1 MAVLAMILGI
11 FGVVACL
18 TVFLSFVAFVPGLAA
33 VVLGWIALRQ
43 SHRLDDRT
51 GRLQAI
57 VAVVTGIVSTM
68 GSVVAFAVVAIFV
81 GSSDQA
87 LVDEEPA
94 RPDDF
99 ELSDR
104 TCRVDD
110 GRAVATGVLTNRSGE
125 THGWALDVT
134 FLDGEQEMGT
144 LSDELESDLADGA
157 SWAWE
162 VVMTVDPEQVNTDGL
177 DCRVDRVELGEV
189 VSD

>member
-1 MAVLAMILGI
+1 
-11 FGVVACL
+11 
-18 TVFLSFVAFVPGLAA
+18 VFLAFVAFVPGSAA
-33 VVLGWIALRQ
+33 VVLGWIALRR
-43 SHRLDDRT
+43 SRRVDDRT

-57 VAVVTGIVSTM
+57 VAVVTGSVSTM

-81 GSSDQA
+81 ASSDQA

-99 ELSDR
+99 SLSDR
-104 TCRVDD
+104 TCEVD
-110 GRAVATGVLTNRSGE
+110 GGQAIATGVLTNRSGE

-134 FLDGEQEMGT
+134 FLDGEQELGT
-144 LSDELESDLADGA
+144 FSDELESDLADGA

-177 DCRVDRVELGEV
+177 DCRVDRVELGRV

>member
-18 TVFLSFVAFVPGLAA
+18 TVFLAFVAFVPGSAA

-43 SHRLDDRT
+43 SRRVDDRT

-57 VAVVTGIVSTM
+57 VAVVTGSVSTM

-81 GSSDQA
+81 ASSDVTIIDTEVA
-87 LVDEEPA
+87 A
-94 RPDDF
+94 PDDF
-99 ELSDR
+99 SLSDR
-104 TCRVDD
+104 TCQVE
-110 GRAVATGVLTNRSGE
+110 GGQAVATGVLTNESGAS
-125 THGWALDVT
+125 HGFVITVA
-134 FLDGEQEMGT
+134 FADGPT
-144 LSDELESDLADGA
+144 DLASASDELESDLADGQ

-162 VVMTVDPEQVNTDGL
+162 VAITVDPEQVDTEGL

>member
-1 MAVLAMILGI
+1 MILGI

-33 VVLGWIALRQ
+33 VALGWVALRR
-43 SHRLDDRT
+43 SRGFDDPT

-57 VAVVTGIVSTM
+57 IAVVTGVMSTI
-68 GSVVAFAVVAIFV
+68 GSVVAFVVVAVFV
-81 GSSDQA
+81 ASSDQA
-87 LVDEEPA
+87 LVDEQPA

-110 GRAVATGVLTNRSGE
+110 GRAVAAGVLTNRSGD

-134 FLDGEQEMGT
+134 FLDGEQELGR
-144 LSDELESDLADGA
+144 LSDELESDLVDGA

-162 VVMTVDPEQVNTDGL
+162 VVMTVDPSQVNTDSL
-177 DCRVDRVELGEV
+177 RCRVEQVFTGEL